1 MEMGEEKIRREKG
14 EELKSEDK
22 MRSEGVLF

>member
-1 MEMGEEKIRREKG
+1 MEMGEEKIRREKE

-22 MRSEGVLF
+22 VRSEGVLF